1 MFAIREVAPGRLQ
14 IREGGGCLTLFGLPF
29 FATGI
34 WMLLSS
40 LGIVTMH
47 SDGEPVTRAA
57 LVLMG
62 SLFTLVGSVL
72 SFGRSITTIDVAQH
86 AVIQQWRLLVP
97 IRTWTYQ
104 LAPYTAVTLAFVR
117 GDSDTAARYP
127 IALKGN
133 AVAPLTLCSPTSFAE
148 ARRCAAAVARH
159 LGLDIEDTSTDH
171 PTTVTASGVDA
182 SLQERLRSTAPGAAV
197 ARPPVIVS
205 EITDESGA
213 MRIAIPMSPLSPFAL
228 MGGLFPLVIALT
240 MLRWLGLFSGDRSS
254 SPVEW
259 VFAGLL
265 VFGFGLLPAASV
277 AGRLVRSRVGKTIVT
292 VSTRELRVEE
302 QGIFRRRTIAA
313 WPAADILDVD
323 YSSKESALVSA
334 RRHSEEQTASMRQ
347 LPVGS
352 VAATAGAG
360 TERVLS
366 VLSRFVK
373 GSGLVVKTRAGLTT
387 VGEGLTN
394 DEVRYLHALVRRAL
408 AGTTG

>member
-1 MFAIREVAPGRLQ
+1 
-14 IREGGGCLTLFGLPF
+14 
-29 FATGI
+29 
-34 WMLLSS
+34 
-40 LGIVTMH
+40 
-47 SDGEPVTRAA
+47 
-57 LVLMG
+57 MG
-62 SLFTLVGSVL
+62 SLFSLVGSVL

-86 AVIQQWRLLVP
+86 AVIKQWRLLVP
-97 IRTWTYQ
+97 VRTRIYQ
-104 LAPYTAVTLAFVR
+104 LGQYTAVTLAFEK
-117 GDSDTAARYP
+117 GDSDTADRYP
-127 IALKGN
+127 IALQGN
-133 AVAPLTLCSPTSFAE
+133 AVAPLALCSPTSFAE
-148 ARRCAAAVARH
+148 ARRCAAAVAKH

-171 PTTVTASGVDA
+171 PTRVTASTVDA
-182 SLQERLRSTAPGAAV
+182 SLHERLRSAAAAAPV
-197 ARPPVIVS
+197 SRPPVIVS
-205 EITDESGA
+205 AITDESGVV
-213 MRIAIPMSPLSPFAL
+213 RIEIPLSPLNPFAVI
-228 MGGLFPLVIALT
+228 GGLLPLVVALT
-240 MLRWLGLFSGDRSS
+240 MLRWLGLFSGGRSS
-254 SPVEW
+254 SPIEW

-334 RRHSEEQTASMRQ
+334 RRHSHEQTATMRQ

-360 TERVLS
+360 TEQVLS

-373 GSGLVVKTRAGLTT
+373 GGGVVVKTRTGLTSF
-387 VGEGLTN
+387 GEWLAD
-394 DEVRYLHALVRRAL
+394 DELRYVHALVRRAL